1 LLTRCVDNSR
11 RRHEQP
17 ATSKRSADGAT
28 ITPRHRHDGFWNF
41 WLTIQNT
48 TTSQVR
54 NLFSSITVFISF
66 PLTRAQK
73 QEKRTSPFLYAPPD
87 QLRAFPLQKKKTT
100 TTTTRRKK
108 EKEGRLEVV
117 ALAPW
122 YRRAGASALPRLCI
136 VSPRWHLGIDDI
148 VAMAHERSQ
157 ASEFQVKKSNQRA
170 FVGILRAKSEKEKEN
185 TWSSSAKKY
194 FSVHCAPK
202 TPRSAR
208 KKSA

>member
-1 LLTRCVDNSR
+1 LELLVNDSEYNNFTGQKPIQFHYGIYLVSSD
-11 RRHEQP
+11 
-17 ATSKRSADGAT
+17 ASAEAGEA
-28 ITPRHRHDGFWNF
+28 
-41 WLTIQNT
+41 
-48 TTSQVR
+48 
-54 NLFSSITVFISF
+54 NLSF
-66 PLTRAQK
+66 PLR
-73 QEKRTSPFLYAPPD
+73 SPGSAARFSAP
-87 QLRAFPLQKKKTT
+87 KKKTT